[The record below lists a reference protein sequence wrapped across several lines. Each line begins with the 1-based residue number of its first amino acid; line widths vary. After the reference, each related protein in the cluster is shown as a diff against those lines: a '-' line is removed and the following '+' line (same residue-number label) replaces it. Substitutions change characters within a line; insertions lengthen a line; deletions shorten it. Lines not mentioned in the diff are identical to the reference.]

1 MASKALVP
9 SLGGA
14 STVQAGVLFDRARL
28 SDRAREQL
36 HIDRNARSYLDALLS
51 QGAAADVLHCLSQA
65 LPKQYSLAWVCE
77 CLKRAARAG
86 ASFTETDRA
95 GLALA
100 EAWLA
105 EPSDANRADAALF
118 AQRDGFKSVGGWV
131 AAAAGWM
138 GGSLGPSDQPTV
150 PPPDHLP
157 GEAAV
162 AALLSL
168 AARSPGTQKQQLLDY
183 AQFAL
188 RYFGGASGASA

>member
-9 SLGGA
+9 SLGVS
-14 STVQAGVLFDRARL
+14 STVQAGVLFGPARL
-28 SDRAREQL
+28 SDRARGQL
-36 HIDRNARSYLDALLS
+36 PMNGNARSYLDALLS
-51 QGAAADVLHCLSQA
+51 QGAAADVLHCLSRA

-77 CLKRAARAG
+77 CLKRAAKAG
-86 ASFTETDRA
+86 APFAETDRV

-105 EPSDANRADAALF
+105 EPSDVKRADAAAF

-150 PPPDHLP
+150 PPPEHLP

-168 AARSPGTQKQQLLDY
+168 AARSPATQKQQLLDY

-188 RYFGGASGASA
+188 RYFGGAPGACA